1 MEFSHLFQPI
11 KINQMLMQNRIV
23 MTAMQLGMAAENGE
37 ITPQLINFYQERA
50 KGEVGLIIIGEC
62 FTSEEGKGFVHEIGM
77 HNDKMIPAARTLVQA
92 VHKHGVKICAQI
104 NHSGRYAPS
113 RVTGIQPWAP
123 SSIASRLTGEEPRA
137 LTKKKIDDIII
148 EFAQSAAR
156 IKAAG
161 FDAVEICGSGGALI
175 SEFFSTLTNIREDD
189 YGGSL
194 KNRSRFAI
202 EVVKAVR
209 KEVGPEF
216 PILFR
221 LSGHQLMP
229 GGYDLEDSKQI
240 AIWLVKAGVD
250 CLNVSG
256 GWEESVVPQLSV
268 DVPKGAY
275 TFLAKGI
282 KEQVD
287 VPVIGCLRI
296 NDPLLA
302 EKILREGNADMTAMT
317 RAMIADPEMPVKA
330 KKGRLKEIRKC
341 IGCNQECLDKIFPPL
356 NGPAGCLVNYQAGRE
371 QETKIKPA
379 QKKKKVCIIGGGLAG
394 LESAR
399 ILALRGHKV
408 LLFEEKDKFGG
419 QALISAKAPSR
430 QDFMSLIEYYE
441 WQIHILGVKTFL
453 NTKVTAEMIVDCKP
467 DAVVLATGA
476 LPLQPSVDGVNL
488 PHVVK
493 AWDVIAGKAKIGK
506 QVLIVGGGSV
516 GVETALSVAQHGTVN
531 AETAVFLAQWGVLS
545 AKKAINLTLAGKSPV
560 VIETKSKIA
569 TDIGPSR
576 RWVIMQRLKAH
587 NVILLK
593 NAELKKIVAEGAL
606 VEIGTGETKLFPADT
621 VIMATGSKSYN
632 ELQNELEKKIPEVY
646 VIGDCKSPRK
656 MSDAIKEGFEVGL
669 KI

>member
-1 MEFSHLFQPI
+1 MEFTYLFQPI
-11 KINQMLMQNRIV
+11 KINQMLLQNRIV

-62 FTSEEGKGFVHEIGM
+62 FTSEEGKGFLHEIGM
-77 HNDKMIPAARTLVQA
+77 HKDKMIPAAKTLVQA
-92 VHKHGVKICAQI
+92 VHKHEVKICAQI

-113 RVTGIQPWAP
+113 QITGIQPWAP
-123 SSIASRLTGEEPRA
+123 STIASRLTGEEPQA
-137 LTKKKIDDIII
+137 LTKGKIDDIIT

-156 IKAAG
+156 VKAAG
-161 FDAVEICGSGGALI
+161 FDGVEICGSGGALI
-175 SEFFSTLTNIREDD
+175 SEFFSTLTNIREDE

-209 KEVGPEF
+209 GKVGPEF

-240 AIWLVKAGVD
+240 ANWLVKAGVD
-250 CLNVSG
+250 CINVSG

-275 TFLAKGI
+275 TFLSKGI

-302 EKILREGNADMTAMT
+302 ERVLREGNADMTAMT

-330 KKGRLKEIRKC
+330 KKGKLKEIRKC

-356 NGPAGCLVNYQAGRE
+356 KGPAGCLVNFQAGRE
-371 QETKIKPA
+371 PETKIKSA
-379 QKKKKVCIIGGGLAG
+379 RKKKKVCVIGGGAAG
-394 LESAR
+394 LEAAR
-399 ILALRGHKV
+399 ILALRGHRV
-408 LLFEEKDKFGG
+408 RLLEEKGEFGG
-419 QALISAKAPSR
+419 QVLISAKTPSK
-430 QDFMSLIEYYE
+430 QDFRSLIQYYE
-441 WQIHILGVKTFL
+441 WQMQILGVKTFL
-453 NTKVTAEMIVDCKP
+453 NTRATVEMIMDLEP
-467 DAVVLATGA
+467 DAVVVATGA
-476 LPLQPSVDGVNL
+476 LPLQPAVDGVNL
-488 PHVVK
+488 PHVVN
-493 AWDVIAGKAKIGK
+493 AWDVIAGEAKLGQ

-516 GVETALSVAQHGTVN
+516 GVETALYVAQHGTVS

-545 AKKAINLTLAGKSPV
+545 AKKAVNLTLAGKSPV
-560 VIETKSKIA
+560 VIETKSRIA
-569 TDIGPSR
+569 SDVGPSR

-587 NVILLK
+587 NVSLFK

-606 VEIGTGETKLFPADT
+606 VKMGTGETKLFPADT
-621 VIMATGSKSYN
+621 VILAIGSKPNN
-632 ELQNELEKKIPEVY
+632 ELQNKLENKISEVY
-646 VIGDCKSPRK
+646 VIGDCKLPRK
-656 MSDAIKEGFEVGL
+656 MSDAIREGFEVGF